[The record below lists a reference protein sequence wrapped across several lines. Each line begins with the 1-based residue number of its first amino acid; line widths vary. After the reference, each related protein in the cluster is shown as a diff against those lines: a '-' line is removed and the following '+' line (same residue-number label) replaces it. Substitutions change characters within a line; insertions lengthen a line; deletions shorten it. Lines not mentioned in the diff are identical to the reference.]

1 MLGWEPLGARRWGA
15 GGTRDTLALGH
26 LHLVNLKPVLPGIFS

>member
-1 MLGWEPLGARRWGA
+1 MLGWEPPGARWWW

-26 LHLVNLKPVLPGIFS
+26 LHLVNLKLVLPGIFS